1 MRILFDHGTPA
12 GLARALAG
20 HTVTTAQARGWD
32 RLSNG
37 DLLQAAEAD
46 GFDLLITTDR
56 RIRYQQNL
64 TARRIALIVLAGSTK
79 WVRIQIHLQDIASA
93 VESVEPGSYREVRI
107 SF

>member
-12 GLARALAG
+12 GLARALPG

-46 GFDLLITTDR
+46 GFDLLSTTDR

-79 WVRIQIHLQDIASA
+79 WARIHTNGHK
-93 VESVEPGSYREVRI
+93 E
-107 SF
+107 